1 MGEAA
6 ERAGSESLAVAAYYQ
21 GQARLYMQKGNLPGA
36 IDALERGRSHDLGS
50 RRSVTP
56 SDAHGAFLAGLRLEA
71 GDVAGAAQLAGD
83 LSAVPGT
90 DLSPLLFHIACRQGD
105 LARARTLLPE
115 VVTHVQN
122 TGGRSGEFLHDLVT
136 AAIAGPLRLD
146 EIDEM
151 AKGLDGPPGDPAYRS
166 PVAGQLAQLGAG
178 PAPALAC
185 YVSAAESGILPPAAR
200 GTAHVGAAHALI

>member
-122 TGGRSGEFLHDLVT
+122 TGGATRELLHRPGT
-136 AAIAGPLRLD
+136 AGIAAPPWVDEVDETAQGP
-146 EIDEM
+146 
-151 AKGLDGPPGDPAYRS
+151 DGPPVHPGY
-166 PVAGQLAQLGAG
+166 
-178 PAPALAC
+178 
-185 YVSAAESGILPPAAR
+185 
-200 GTAHVGAAHALI
+200 HAIVCRL